1 MATTTTALTKE
12 LTSPLTKT
20 APITTPVTTNSTTS
34 EAAAISILS
43 QSTTAAVA
51 TVTTASPFTTNSV
64 PTTVELISSSC
75 FPSNWPIFVD
85 KTLVKL
91 NVLDRTKCRGICQRI
106 PECLAFA
113 TESRSCI
120 LKLSDNL
127 ENLQSASGILNFLRR
142 NFNNLSYQWRIKN

>member
-1 MATTTTALTKE
+1 MIIFPKDTVSTLPASTIAAASIPATLPK
-12 LTSPLTKT
+12 
-20 APITTPVTTNSTTS
+20 ITTEPASTSLPT
-34 EAAAISILS
+34 I
-43 QSTTAAVA
+43 QSTAVA
-51 TVTTASPFTTNSV
+51 TVIAFTTTAE
-64 PTTVELISSSC
+64 PTKEELLSASC
-75 FPSNWPIFVD
+75 FPPSWPEFAE

-127 ENLQSASGILNFLRR
+127 ENLQSASGIFNFLRR
-142 NFNNLSYQWRIKN
+142 N